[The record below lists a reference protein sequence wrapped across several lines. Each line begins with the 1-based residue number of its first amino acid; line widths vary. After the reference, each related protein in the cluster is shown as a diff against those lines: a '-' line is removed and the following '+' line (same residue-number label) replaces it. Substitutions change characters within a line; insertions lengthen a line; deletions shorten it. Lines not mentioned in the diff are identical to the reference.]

1 MKKFLII
8 DDQPENLITHEAVL
22 KSFMPDCEIITALSG
37 AEGIEKSVV
46 RQPDIILLDIV
57 MPGMDGYLVCS
68 SLKSNPQTKNT
79 LILLVTARK
88 TDTLSRA
95 KGLEAGADAF
105 LSKPYDTS
113 EYIAQIKVLLR
124 LKDTEDQL
132 RKEKKLVEAKV
143 DERTQELQE
152 ANVMLS
158 LKIEELTTADQELVE
173 SKHRLE
179 TIMNSSLEGFWV
191 SDLKGN
197 LLEVNDTLCQMTG
210 YTNEELIRMKIAD
223 LEAVETEDEVIRRIS
238 TIVKQGELR
247 FESRH
252 RKKDGS
258 VFDVEV
264 STQFYPKGNRC
275 FTFIRDITVLNIT
288 RSKLFENE
296 QRYRTLFD
304 LSPSGILLIDLSGN
318 IIDANDSFCRSV
330 QYSSNELIGQHIGII
345 ADDKNSKIVANHIHL
360 MELGELLHHEVKNIK
375 KDGTIC
381 YLELKE
387 SLIVLPDGK
396 KGILSVSHDITLR
409 KQTEAELNRARH
421 RADKQRNA
429 ISRIATDELII
440 SSDMHKALERLSEIA
455 AEAIETECVGVWMFN
470 PDRSKLECITK
481 YSLTEGVNTCGKV
494 LDRDEMPDYF
504 EYIERENRLYV
515 SDISTDPNTQKYLS
529 VLKQTNNLISML
541 DAGFHVEGELTGIV
555 CFEHCGEKRVWYAD
569 EEAFVSTISSLVA
582 QIIVNNNRRQAK
594 QALRINEQRLRS
606 LINSTPDYIVFKDAE
621 GRWMEANTAAI
632 DLFSLSNV
640 RYQGKTDVELSAF
653 TDAIYRSVFLGCEL
667 SDKKAWDSGNM
678 IREEEVISNPITGEV
693 ETFDTI
699 KVPVVN
705 PDGSRQGLVILGR
718 NISKRKHAEEQMR
731 VSEQRFR
738 QLFEKLGD
746 AVFVTKLDG
755 ADFGRILEV
764 NPAAESQTGYTRNE
778 LLEKNIL
785 TDIRLFGE
793 ADAEIEKWTGKL
805 LSGNNVNAIEKK
817 RRKDGTEYWTEVVI
831 TPIDYNGM
839 KASLSINHDIT
850 KRKRNEQVQEIIY
863 NISRAVVTTMD
874 LKSFYE
880 MIRVELGKII
890 DTTNFF
896 IAFYDELKDELTFPI
911 YFDQRDHYDKA
922 PASRTLTKYMIEKG
936 KPLLADVEF
945 KLKLA
950 SKGKLVAKGS
960 FSKVWLG
967 VPLRS
972 DGRINGAIVVQSY
985 SDEKAYT
992 QSDVGILEFV
1002 ADQIG
1007 LSIERKRAESEL
1019 LKALE
1024 KAEESDRL
1032 KSAFLANMSHEI
1044 RTPMNGI
1051 LGFAELLKQPG
1062 LDGDE
1067 QQEFIEIIEKSGRRM
1082 LNIINDIVD
1091 ISRIEA
1097 GQMKVNMHETNVVE
1111 QIDYIYTFFK
1121 PEAENKGIAL
1131 LKKVD
1136 IAGSDKVIKTDREK
1150 VFAILTNLV
1159 KNAIKY
1165 TKEGTIEIGVS
1176 RENDLLKFYIRDT
1189 GIGIPDDRQEAVF
1202 ERFIQADIADT
1213 QAYEGAG
1220 LGLAI
1225 TKAYVQLL
1233 GGRIWVQSNQHPDS
1247 HGSVFYFTL
1256 PMQVKLEN
1264 KDAEMV
1270 DADENL
1276 TTLARKLNIILAE
1289 DDPASQRLLTYFLK
1303 GISKQII
1310 PAVTGTEAV
1319 ALCRAH
1325 PEVDLVLMDVKMP
1338 ELNGYEATK
1347 AIRAFNPE
1355 VIIIAQ
1361 TAFGLSGDREKALAA
1376 GCNEYLPKPIDK
1388 KLLMS
1393 VIDRFFG

>member
-37 AEGIEKSVV
+37 AEGIEKAVV

-57 MPGMDGYLVCS
+57 MPSMDGYLVCS

-88 TDTLSRA
+88 TDTMSRA

-124 LKDTEDQL
+124 LKETEDQL
-132 RKEKKLVEAKV
+132 RKENELVEAKV

-158 LKIEELTTADQELVE
+158 LKIEEHTKAREELVE
-173 SKHRLE
+173 FKHRLE

-210 YTNEELIRMKIAD
+210 YANEELIRMKIAD
-223 LEAVETEDEVIRRIS
+223 LEAIETEDEVINRIS

-258 VFDVEV
+258 VYDVEV

-275 FTFIRDITVLNIT
+275 FTFIRDITVLNKT
-288 RSKLFENE
+288 RNKLFQNE

-304 LSPSGILLIDLSGN
+304 LSPSGILLIDLSGH

-330 QYSSNELIGQHIGII
+330 QYSRNELIGQHISII
-345 ADDKNSKIVANHIHL
+345 ADDENTKNVANHIHL

-396 KGILSVSHDITLR
+396 KGILSVSHDITLK

-455 AEAIETECVGVWMFN
+455 AEAIETESVGVWMFS

-494 LDRDEMPDYF
+494 FSRDEMPEYF
-504 EYIERENRLYV
+504 EFIERENRLYV
-515 SDISTDPNTQKYLS
+515 SDISTDPYTQKYLS
-529 VLKQTNNLISML
+529 VLLQTNNLISML
-541 DAGFHVEGELTGIV
+541 DAGFHVDGELSGIV

-632 DLFSLSNV
+632 DLFSISNIC
-640 RYQGKTDVELSAF
+640 YQGKTDAELSVF
-653 TDAIYRSVFLGCEL
+653 TDAIYRSVFLGCEM
-667 SDKKAWDSGNM
+667 SDKKAWESGSM
-678 IREEEVISNPITGEV
+678 IREEEVITNPITGEV

-705 PDGSRQGLVILGR
+705 PDGSKQGLVILGR

-785 TDIRLFGE
+785 TDIRLYSE
-793 ADAEIEKWTGKL
+793 SDAEIEKWTGKL
-805 LSGNNVNAIEKK
+805 LAGNNVNAVEKK
-817 RRKDGTEYWTEVVI
+817 RRKDGAEYWTEVVI
-831 TPIDYNGM
+831 TPIDYNGV

-850 KRKRNEQVQEIIY
+850 KRKRAEQVQEIIY
-863 NISRAVVTTMD
+863 NISRAVVSTMD

-880 MIRVELGKII
+880 MIRAELSKII

-911 YFDQRDHYDKA
+911 YFDQRDHLEKA
-922 PASRTLTKYMIEKG
+922 PANQTLTKYMIEKG
-936 KPLLADVEF
+936 KSLLANEGF
-945 KLKLA
+945 KTHLVDT
-950 SKGKLVAKGS
+950 GKLGS
-960 FSKVWLG
+960 VGFSKVWLG

-972 DGRINGAIVVQSY
+972 EGRINGAIVVQSY

-1067 QQEFIEIIEKSGRRM
+1067 QHEFIEIIEKSGRRM

-1097 GQMKVNMHETNVVE
+1097 GQMKVNMHETNVIE

-1136 IAGSDKVIKTDREK
+1136 VSGSDKVIKTDREK

-1165 TKEGTIEIGVS
+1165 TKEGTIEIGAS
-1176 RENDLLKFYIRDT
+1176 REKGLLKLYVKDT

-1213 QAYEGAG
+1213 QVYEGAG

-1233 GGRIWVQSNQHPDS
+1233 GGQIWVQSNQHPDS

-1256 PMQVKLEN
+1256 PMQAELEN
-1264 KDAEMV
+1264 KEAEVV
-1270 DADENL
+1270 DDDINPTIL
-1276 TTLARKLNIILAE
+1276 SRKINIIIAE
-1289 DDPASQRLLTYFLK
+1289 DDPASQQLLAYFLEDV
-1303 GISKQII
+1303 SKQIF
-1310 PAVTGTEAV
+1310 PALTGTEAV
-1319 ALCRAH
+1319 ALCRTH